1 MSPWKTVVASL
12 SAFLSVA
19 CSTTP
24 PKNVMVVDNFD
35 SQRYLGQW
43 YEIARLNHPLSAD
56 LNR

>member
-24 PKNVMVVDNFD
+24 PKNVTVIENFD

-43 YEIARLNHPLSAD
+43 
-56 LNR
+56 